1 MKILSYYF
9 LAIGTFFLITY
20 MMMTISK
27 ITKNKKGGAAKIFL
41 VFIVGIAF
49 ICSGAVVYLKSPFFL
64 KNLSQATRNTLKHKS
79 ENSAQ
84 QNSNRINTQKP
95 VTGFDSAG
103 SVRPKVYY
111 PLLKSWGDKGE
122 RIYTDADNTKTY
134 VDGAYTV
141 VMLPEGMRA
150 SITDDDGASVYLPE
164 KGYRNRKR
172 MYTDYN
178 YSISK
183 IDGAIYVDILKGV
196 TFDDQYH
203 VGGKTSEQIQSF
215 AADDSRAKMSYI
227 DYIYS
232 KWPLQKPKKI
242 VDNPLLVGNWKYES
256 KDLLDNTHTLIQMSY
271 SKDGFVT
278 IDTSLINGL
287 PGMAKYKLEPLG
299 KNTYKLYLYPTT
311 VKADSNGGGTFVASD
326 PIKRNFLVYMNS
338 KDSFDLV
345 FFDDKLQRRDL
356 KMQRN

>member
-41 VFIVGIAF
+41 VFIVGFAF

-122 RIYTDADNTKTY
+122 RIYTDADHTKTY

-150 SITDDDGASVYLPE
+150 SITDDDGASVYIPE
-164 KGYRNRKR
+164 TGRRDGKQ
-172 MYTDYN
+172 MFTDNN
-178 YSISK
+178 YSISD
-183 IDGAIYVDILKGV
+183 IDGAIYVDIMKGV

-203 VGGKTSEQIQSF
+203 VSGKTSEQIQSF

-232 KWPLQKPKKI
+232 KWPLQKPKKV
-242 VDNPLLVGNWKYES
+242 VDNLLLIGQWKHES
-256 KDLLDNTHTLIQMSY
+256 KDLLGNTSIPIKMSFT
-271 SKDGFVT
+271 KDGFVT
-278 IDTSLINGL
+278 MTSSLINEL
-287 PGMAKYKLEPLG
+287 PGLAKYKLEPLG
-299 KNTYKLYLYPTT
+299 KNAYKLYLYSTT

-326 PIKRNFLVYMNS
+326 PIKRNFLIYMNS
-338 KDSFDLV
+338 KDSFDVV
-345 FFDDKLQRRDL
+345 FFDDKLQRRDM
-356 KMQRN
+356 KMKRY